1 MVGRDSNENGNNRQV
16 QSFNEN
22 CFTNDVK
29 DNPATIVVTLFG
41 SLKPS
46 ASTSDG
52 RDDELGRSRLL
63 DSISLKEQKSKSC
76 RKLSYS
82 MATNEVQTKRN

>member
-1 MVGRDSNENGNNRQV
+1 MVIRDSKENGNRQV

-29 DNPATIVVTLFG
+29 DNPATVVVTLFG

-63 DSISLKEQKSKSC
+63 DSISLKEQKSKSR
-76 RKLSYS
+76 RKQSYS

>member
-1 MVGRDSNENGNNRQV
+1 MGRDSNENGNNRQV

-22 CFTNDVK
+22 CSTNDEK
-29 DNPATIVVTLFG
+29 DNPATVVVTLFG

-63 DSISLKEQKSKSC
+63 DSISLKEQKKQV
-76 RKLSYS
+76 
-82 MATNEVQTKRN
+82 VQKAELFNGNQ